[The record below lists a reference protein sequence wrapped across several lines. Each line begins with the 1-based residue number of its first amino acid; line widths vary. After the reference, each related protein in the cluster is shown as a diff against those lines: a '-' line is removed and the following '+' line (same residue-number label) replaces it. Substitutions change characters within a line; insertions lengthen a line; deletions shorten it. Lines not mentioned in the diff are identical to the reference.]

1 MDYKDTI
8 NLPKTAFPMKA
19 NLANREPQMLKQWE
33 ESGLYQQIQKHTA
46 GRPLFIL
53 HDGPPYANGDIH
65 IGHAVNKILKDIVVK
80 SRLLA
85 GYHSPYVP
93 GWDCHGLPI
102 ELQVEKKVGKVGR
115 KVDARTFR
123 QKCREYADRQIDLQR
138 VGFKR
143 LGVLGDWEKPY
154 TSSNFSYE
162 ANMVRALAKIIEGG
176 HLDQGVKPVN
186 WCFDCGSALAEA
198 EIEYLDKT
206 SPAVDVMFP
215 AVDKDAILGGF
226 EVGSFAGKVGIPIWT
241 TTPWTLPANEGVA
254 LNADLDYVLVSG
266 DWRGQKLAIVLA
278 DELKDIVI
286 ARIGLDNA
294 EVLGSC
300 KGAVLEHQF
309 LRHPFYDRQVPV
321 ILGEHVTTEAG
332 TGAVHTAPGHGEEDF
347 IIGRQYDLPVTNP
360 VGANGL
366 YLPET
371 EIFAGQFVW
380 AANDTIIELMR
391 DSGVLLHHEPFQHSY
406 PHCWRHKSPTAF
418 RVTPQWF
425 IGMDKASLRQR
436 ALEAINK
443 IRWIPSWGEERINGM
458 IEGRPDWCISRQ
470 RTWGVPIT
478 LFVHRDSEE
487 LHPDTVELMY
497 KAADLVEEC
506 GIDCWYDEDIY
517 QRLGVDESEY
527 TRVKDILDVWF
538 DSGVSHRC
546 VLDERAELRRPAD
559 IYLEGSDQHR
569 GWFQSSLLTSVA
581 MHGEAPYQQVLT
593 HGFVV
598 DAEGKKMSKS
608 LGNVIAPQKVMNSL
622 GADVLRLWVAAADY
636 RQEMTVSDEILKRVS
651 DAYRRIRNTA
661 RFLLGNLDGFV
672 PEQALS
678 ADQMLPFDRWA
689 VDRALQI
696 QNEISLAYEDYQ
708 FMQVYQKINNYCAL
722 ELSAVYLDVLK
733 DRLYTTGRESVARRS
748 AQTAMYH
755 ILESLVRWIAPV
767 LSYTAEEIWA
777 LMPGEREASVMM
789 SEWYGNLFEIDDG
802 VYDKSFWRETTGL
815 INTVNEAIEPL
826 RRDKVIRGSLEAT
839 VHVQPRSDDRREFL
853 AKWGDELRFILI
865 VSEAIVES
873 GQATPPAECYGTP
886 DYFVWIEKNTN
897 PKCVRC
903 WHQREDIGQSQDHPE
918 LCGRCIE
925 NVAGAGERRRIA

>member
-19 NLANREPQMLKQWE
+19 NLANREPLMLKQWE
-33 ESGLYQQIQKHTA
+33 ESGLYHRIQKHTA

-85 GYHSPYVP
+85 GFHSPYVP

-143 LGVLGDWEKPY
+143 LGVLGDWDKPY
-154 TSSNFSYE
+154 ASNSFSYE

-198 EIEYLDKT
+198 EIEYRDKT

-215 AVDKDAILGGF
+215 AVDKKAVLGAF
-226 EVGSFAGKVGIPIWT
+226 EAGTFDGNVGIPIWT
-241 TTPWTLPANEGVA
+241 TTPWTLPANEAVA

-266 DWRGQKLAIVLA
+266 DWQGQRLAIVLA

-286 ARIGLDNA
+286 KRIGLDNA

-300 KGAVLEHQF
+300 KGAVLEHQY

-366 YLPET
+366 YLPDT
-371 EIFAGQFVW
+371 ELFAGQFVW
-380 AANDTIIELMR
+380 AANDAIIELMQ
-391 DSGVLLHHEPFQHSY
+391 DGGMLLHHEPFQHSY

-425 IGMDKASLRQR
+425 ISMDKASLRRR
-436 ALEAINK
+436 ALEAIND

-458 IEGRPDWCISRQ
+458 IAGRPDWCISRQ

-478 LFVHRDSEE
+478 LFVHRESEE
-487 LHPDTVELMY
+487 LHPDTAGLMH

-506 GIDCWYDEDIY
+506 GIDCWFDDDIY

-527 TRVKDILDVWF
+527 TQVKDILDVWF

-546 VLDERAELRRPAD
+546 VLDERIELRRPAD

-622 GADVLRLWVAAADY
+622 GADILRLWVAAADY

-672 PEQALS
+672 PEDALS

-689 VDRALQI
+689 VDRALQV
-696 QNEISLAYEDYQ
+696 QNELTLAYEDYQ

-733 DRLYTTGRESVARRS
+733 DRLYTTGRESLARRS

-777 LMPGEREASVMM
+777 LMPGDREPSVMM
-789 SEWYGNLFEIDDG
+789 SEWYGNLYEIDDT
-802 VYDKSFWRETTGL
+802 VYDKSFWNDTTAL

-873 GQATPPAECYGTP
+873 GQATPPAECYETP

-903 WHQREDIGQSQDHPE
+903 WHQREDIGQSQEHPE

-925 NVAGAGERRRIA
+925 NVAGAGEQRRIA